1 MSQGIS
7 LKGKVAVV
15 TGASSGLGERFAELL
30 SGAGAAVALAARRT
44 DRLSALAGRIN
55 GAGGKAITVKLDV
68 NDYDNIQTAFAEIA
82 EKLGGVD
89 ILINNSGVN
98 KQGRI
103 VDVTPEDFDF
113 TMNTNAKG
121 AFFVA
126 QAAAKDMIAKKK
138 AGRIINIAS
147 VAGLK
152 VLGQLSV
159 YCMSK
164 AAVVHMTKAM
174 ALEWARYGINTN
186 AICPGY
192 IETEINREYWG
203 TPGGQKLI
211 EMLPRRRVGDAKDLD
226 GLLMLLASDEA
237 RFINGAIIAADD
249 GLAIT

>member
-1 MSQGIS
+1 MSTGIS

-30 SGAGAAVALAARRT
+30 SGAGASVALAARRT
-44 DRLSALAGRIN
+44 DRLKTLADRITT
-55 GAGGKAITVKLDV
+55 AGGTAITVKLDV
-68 NDYDNIQTAFAEIA
+68 NDYDNIQGAFAEIA
-82 EKLGGVD
+82 GKLGGVD
-89 ILINNSGVN
+89 VLINNSGVN

-103 VDVTPEDFDF
+103 VDVTPDDFDF
-113 TMNTNAKG
+113 AMNTNAKG

-126 QAAAKDMIAKKK
+126 QAAARDMIARK
-138 AGRIINIAS
+138 AEGRIINIAS

-152 VLGQLSV
+152 VLSQLSV

-164 AAVVHMTKAM
+164 AAVVQMTKAM

-192 IETEINREYWG
+192 IETEINRDYWG
-203 TPGGQKLI
+203 TPGGKKLV
-211 EMLPRRRVGDAKDLD
+211 EMLPRRRVGEPKDLD
-226 GLLMLLASDEA
+226 GLILLLASNEA

-249 GLAIT
+249 GLTVT

>member
-1 MSQGIS
+1 MSTGIS

-30 SGAGAAVALAARRT
+30 SGAGASVALAARRT
-44 DRLSALAGRIN
+44 DRLKTLADRITT
-55 GAGGKAITVKLDV
+55 AGGTAITVKLDV
-68 NDYDNIQTAFAEIA
+68 NDYDNIQGAFAEIA
-82 EKLGGVD
+82 GKLGGVD

-103 VDVTPEDFDF
+103 VDVTPDDFDF
-113 TMNTNAKG
+113 AMNTNAKG

-126 QAAAKDMIAKKK
+126 QAAARDMIARK
-138 AGRIINIAS
+138 AEGRIINIAS

-152 VLGQLSV
+152 VLSQLSV

-164 AAVVHMTKAM
+164 AAVVQMTKAM

-192 IETEINREYWG
+192 IETEINRDYWG
-203 TPGGQKLI
+203 TPGGKKLV
-211 EMLPRRRVGDAKDLD
+211 EMLPRRRVGEPKDLD
-226 GLLMLLASDEA
+226 GLILLLASNEA

-249 GLAIT
+249 GLTVT

>member
-1 MSQGIS
+1 MGIS

-30 SGAGAAVALAARRT
+30 SSAGAAVALAARRT
-44 DRLSALAGRIN
+44 DRLKTLADRITAN
-55 GAGGKAITVKLDV
+55 GGTAITVKLDV
-68 NDYDNIQTAFAEIA
+68 NDYDNIQGAFAEISG
-82 EKLGGVD
+82 KLGGVD
-89 ILINNSGVN
+89 ILINNSGVS
-98 KQGRI
+98 KQARI
-103 VDVTPEDFDF
+103 TDVTPDDYDF
-113 TMNTNAKG
+113 TMNTNTKG

-126 QAAAKDMIAKKK
+126 QAAAKDMIARK
-138 AGRIINIAS
+138 AEGRIINIAS

-152 VLGQLSV
+152 VLSQLSV

-164 AAVVHMTKAM
+164 AAVVQMTKAM

-192 IETEINREYWG
+192 IETEINRDYWA

-226 GLLMLLASDEA
+226 GLIMLLASSEA

-249 GLAIT
+249 GLTVT

>member
-1 MSQGIS
+1 MGQGIS
-7 LKGKVAVV
+7 LQGKVAVV

-44 DRLSALAGRIN
+44 DRLQSLADRITK
-55 GAGGKAITVKLDV
+55 AGGKAITVKLDV
-68 NDYDNIQTAFAEIA
+68 NDHGNIQAAFAEIA

-126 QAAAKDMIAKKK
+126 QAAAKDMIARKK

-152 VLGQLSV
+152 VLSQLSV

-164 AAVVHMTKAM
+164 AAVVQMTKAM

-192 IETEINREYWG
+192 IETEINRDYWA

>member
-1 MSQGIS
+1 MAQGIS
-7 LKGKVAVV
+7 LAGKVAVV

-44 DRLSALAGRIN
+44 DRLTALAGRIN

-68 NDYDNIQTAFAEIA
+68 NDYDNIQAAFAEIG

-152 VLGQLSV
+152 VLSQLSV

-164 AAVVHMTKAM
+164 AAVVQMTKAM

-192 IETEINREYWG
+192 IETEINRDYWA
-203 TPGGQKLI
+203 TPGGQKLV

-226 GLLMLLASDEA
+226 GLVMLLASNEA
-237 RFINGAIIAADD
+237 RFINGAVIAADD

>member
-1 MSQGIS
+1 MGQGIS
-7 LKGKVAVV
+7 LAGKVAVV
-15 TGASSGLGERFAELL
+15 TGASSGLGARFAELL

-44 DRLSALAGRIN
+44 DRLQTLADRIVK
-55 GAGGKAITVKLDV
+55 AGGTAITVTLDV
-68 NDYDNIQTAFAEIA
+68 NDYGNIQTAFAEIA

-89 ILINNSGVN
+89 ILVNNSGVN

-113 TMNTNAKG
+113 IMDTNAKG

-126 QAAAKDMIAKKK
+126 QAAAKDMIARKK

-147 VAGLK
+147 VAGLR
-152 VLGQLSV
+152 VLSQLSV

-164 AAVVHMTKAM
+164 AAVVQMTKAM

-192 IETEINREYWG
+192 IETEINRDYWA

-211 EMLPRRRVGDAKDLD
+211 EMLPRRRVGDVKDLD

-237 RFINGAIIAADD
+237 RFINGAVIAADD

>member
-1 MSQGIS
+1 MGQGIS
-7 LKGKVAVV
+7 LQGKVAVV

-44 DRLSALAGRIN
+44 DRLQSLADRITK
-55 GAGGKAITVKLDV
+55 AGGKAITVKLDV
-68 NDYDNIQTAFAEIA
+68 NDHGNIQAAFAEIA

-113 TMNTNAKG
+113 IMNTNAKG

-126 QAAAKDMIAKKK
+126 QAAAKDMIARKK

-152 VLGQLSV
+152 VLSQLSV

-164 AAVVHMTKAM
+164 AAVVQMTKAM

-192 IETEINREYWG
+192 IETEINRDYWA

-211 EMLPRRRVGDAKDLD
+211 EMLPRRRVGDVKDLD

>member
-1 MSQGIS
+1 MSMGIS

-30 SGAGAAVALAARRT
+30 SSAGAAVALAARRT
-44 DRLSALAGRIN
+44 DRLKTLADRITAN
-55 GAGGKAITVKLDV
+55 GGTAITVKLDV
-68 NDYDNIQTAFAEIA
+68 NDYDNIQGAFAEISG
-82 EKLGGVD
+82 KLGGVD
-89 ILINNSGVN
+89 ILINNSGVS
-98 KQGRI
+98 KQARI
-103 VDVTPEDFDF
+103 TDVTPDDYDF
-113 TMNTNAKG
+113 TMNTNTKG

-126 QAAAKDMIAKKK
+126 QAAAKDMIARK
-138 AGRIINIAS
+138 AECRIINIAS

-152 VLGQLSV
+152 VLSQLSV

-164 AAVVHMTKAM
+164 AAVVQMTKAM

-192 IETEINREYWG
+192 IETEINRDYWA

-226 GLLMLLASDEA
+226 GLIMLLASSEA

-249 GLAIT
+249 GLTVT

>member
-1 MSQGIS
+1 MGQGIS
-7 LKGKVAVV
+7 LKGRVAVV

-30 SGAGAAVALAARRT
+30 SGAGAAVALMARRT
-44 DRLSALAGRIN
+44 ERLEDLAGRIK
-55 GAGGKAITVKLDV
+55 AGGGTAITVRLDV
-68 NDYDNIQTAFAEIA
+68 NDHANIQTAFAEVTA
-82 EKLGGVD
+82 KLGGTD
-89 ILINNSGVN
+89 ILINNSGVS
-98 KQGRI
+98 KQAKLT
-103 VDVTPEDFDF
+103 DVTPEDYDF
-113 TMNTNAKG
+113 VMDTNTKG

-126 QAAAKDMIAKKK
+126 QAAARDMIARKA

-147 VAGLK
+147 VAGLR

-164 AAVVHMTKAM
+164 AAVVQMTKAM

-192 IETEINREYWG
+192 IETEINRDYWA

-211 EMLPRRRVGDAKDLD
+211 EMLPRRRVGDPKDLD

-249 GLAIT
+249 GLSVT

>member
-1 MSQGIS
+1 MSMGIS

-30 SGAGAAVALAARRT
+30 SSAGAAVALAARRT
-44 DRLSALAGRIN
+44 DRLKVLADRI
-55 GAGGKAITVKLDV
+55 AASGGTAITVKLDV
-68 NDYDNIQTAFAEIA
+68 NDYDNIQGAFAEVA
-82 EKLGGVD
+82 GKLGGVD
-89 ILINNSGVN
+89 ILINNSGVS
-98 KQGRI
+98 KQARI
-103 VDVTPEDFDF
+103 TDVTPDDYDF
-113 TMNTNAKG
+113 TMNTNTKG

-126 QAAAKDMIAKKK
+126 QAAAKDMIARK
-138 AGRIINIAS
+138 AEGRIINIAS

-152 VLGQLSV
+152 VLSQLSV

-164 AAVVHMTKAM
+164 AAVVQMTKAM

-192 IETEINREYWG
+192 IETEINRDYWA

-226 GLLMLLASDEA
+226 GLIMLLASSEA
-237 RFINGAIIAADD
+237 RFINGAVIAADD
-249 GLAIT
+249 GLTVT

>member
-30 SGAGAAVALAARRT
+30 SGAGARVALAARRT
-44 DRLSALAGRIN
+44 DRLQALADRIAK
-55 GAGGKAITVKLDV
+55 AGGEAITVKLDV
-68 NDYDNIQTAFAEIA
+68 NDHANIQTAFAEVKA
-82 EKLGGVD
+82 KFGGTD

-126 QAAAKDMIAKKK
+126 QAAAKDMIARK
-138 AGRIINIAS
+138 AEGRIINIAS

-164 AAVVHMTKAM
+164 AAVVQMTKAM

-192 IETEINREYWG
+192 IETEINRDYWG

-211 EMLPRRRVGDAKDLD
+211 EMLPRRRVGDPKDLD
-226 GLLMLLASDEA
+226 GLIMLLASNEA

-249 GLAIT
+249 GLTVT

>member
-1 MSQGIS
+1 MNPGIS

-44 DRLSALAGRIN
+44 DRLMALADRITA
-55 GAGGKAITVKLDV
+55 AGGTAITVRLDV
-68 NDYDNIQTAFAEIA
+68 NDYDNIQGAFAEIA
-82 EKLGGVD
+82 GKLGGID

-126 QAAAKDMIAKKK
+126 QAAAKDMIARK
-138 AGRIINIAS
+138 AEGRIINIAS

-164 AAVVHMTKAM
+164 AAVVQMTKAM

-192 IETEINREYWG
+192 IETEINRDYWG

-211 EMLPRRRVGDAKDLD
+211 EMLPRRRVGDPKDLD
-226 GLLMLLASDEA
+226 GLVLLLASNEA

-249 GLAIT
+249 GLTVA